1 MWAGQPQLQALRK
14 RASRKESTHPFRD
27 GGGVKELLNIPGTE
41 LVQHMLFETNSVAV
55 MLVLISER

>member
-14 RASRKESTHPFRD
+14 RASEIESARPFHD
-27 GGGVKELLNIPGTE
+27 GGGLKELLNIPATE

-55 MLVLISER
+55 MLVLMSER

>member
-14 RASRKESTHPFRD
+14 RASGNESTHPFLD
-27 GGGVKELLNIPGTE
+27 VGGVKELLNIPGTE

-55 MLVLISER
+55 MLGLISEW